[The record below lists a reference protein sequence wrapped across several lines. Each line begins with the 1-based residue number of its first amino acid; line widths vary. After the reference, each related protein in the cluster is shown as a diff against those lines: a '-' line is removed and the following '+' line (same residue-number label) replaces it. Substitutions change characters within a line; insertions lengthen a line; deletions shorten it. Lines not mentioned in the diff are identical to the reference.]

1 MALIILVGG
10 LSLGTLVTLL
20 NSSKNKIIH
29 GISTAFMWYVRGI
42 PLLVHI
48 YIIYYLL
55 PQRIPAFLTL
65 IIAYVFYSGATQSE
79 NIRTALSAVPKGQYE
94 AAYCAGLTPWQTF
107 RRIVFPQ
114 AMVVVLPILMTV
126 FLNIVK
132 GLSLAFM
139 IGVVDIFAR
148 AKLCIAENEGY
159 IEAYVAIGLV
169 YWAISL
175 IFNHIRERLERC
187 LYRKQGVAV

>member
-1 MALIILVGG
+1 MALIILIAG

-20 NSSKNKIIH
+20 NNSKNRIIH
-29 GISTAFMWYVRGI
+29 GMSSAFMWYVRGI

-55 PQRIPAFLTL
+55 PQRVPAFLTL

-79 NIRTALSAVPKGQYE
+79 NVRTALSAVPKGQYE
-94 AAYCAGLTPWQTF
+94 AAYCAGLTPFQTF

-114 AMVVVLPILMTV
+114 AMVVVLPILMNV

-175 IFNHIRERLERC
+175 LFNFLKGKLERN
-187 LYRKQGVAV
+187 LYRKQGVVL

>member
-1 MALIILVGG
+1 MALIILIAG

-20 NSSKNKIIH
+20 NNSKNRIIH

-55 PQRIPAFLTL
+55 PKRVPAFLTL

-79 NIRTALSAVPKGQYE
+79 NVRTALSAVPKGQYE
-94 AAYCAGLTPWQTF
+94 AAYCAGLTTFQTF

-114 AMVVVLPILMTV
+114 AMVVVLPILMNV

-175 IFNHIRERLERC
+175 LFNFLKGKLERN
-187 LYRKQGVAV
+187 LYRKQGVVL